1 MLSSSTSF
9 ISYASDITGF
19 EAEYLLGRKPD
30 VITPNGLNIER
41 FAAMHEFQNLHKQ
54 YKDVINEF
62 VRYKNFTRVFL
73 INI

>member
-1 MLSSSTSF
+1 MRFPQQFSEL
-9 ISYASDITGF
+9 ILSDITGF

-62 VRYKNFTRVFL
+62 VRYLALSLFPVD
-73 INI
+73 I